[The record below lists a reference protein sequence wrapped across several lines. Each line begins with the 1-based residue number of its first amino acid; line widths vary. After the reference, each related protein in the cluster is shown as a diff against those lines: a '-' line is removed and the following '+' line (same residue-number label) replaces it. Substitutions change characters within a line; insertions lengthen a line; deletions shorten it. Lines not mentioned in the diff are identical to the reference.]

1 MKIPYYH
8 VDAFTS
14 RVFAGNPAGV
24 CPLDAWLED
33 EIMQKI
39 ALENHVSETAFFIPL
54 AGHPGHFHLRWFT
67 PSAEVDLCGHA
78 TLATAFVL
86 RQYLDFKEPVVH
98 FQTLSGLLSV
108 ELQGDL
114 LVMDF
119 PSRPPL
125 PYDAPAALV
134 EGLGIAPLEVSR
146 ARDILAVFETEA
158 QVASLK
164 PDFNRLAELDA
175 LGVIATAPSR
185 QPEFDFVSRFFAP
198 RVGVPEDP
206 VTGSSHCT
214 LIPYWA
220 KRLGKL
226 HMNAHQVSARGGE
239 LDCTLLGERVKIGGK
254 AVLYLHGTIEI

>member
-1 MKIPYYH
+1 MKISYYH

-24 CPLDAWLED
+24 CPLQDFLSAET
-33 EIMQKI
+33 MQNI
-39 ALENHVSETAFFIPL
+39 ALENHVSETAFFVPP
-54 AGHPGHFHLRWFT
+54 AGQPDTFHLRWFT
-67 PSAEVDLCGHA
+67 PGAEVDLCGHA

-86 RQYLDFKEPVVH
+86 RECLGFREPIVH

-119 PSRPPL
+119 PSRPPQ
-125 PYDAPAALV
+125 PYDAPPALA

-158 QVASLK
+158 QVAALK
-164 PDFNRLAELDA
+164 PDFKRLAELDA
-175 LGVIATAPSR
+175 LGVIATAPSD
-185 QPEFDFVSRFFAP
+185 QVDFVSRFFAP

-220 KRLGKL
+220 KRLGKQKL
-226 HMNAHQVSARGGE
+226 NAHQISARGGE
-239 LDCTLLGERVKIGGK
+239 LACTLLGERVKIGGR

>member
-14 RVFAGNPAGV
+14 RMFAGNPAGV
-24 CPLDAWLED
+24 CPLQGWLSD
-33 EIMQKI
+33 ETMQKI
-39 ALENHVSETAFFIPL
+39 ALENRHAETAFFIPL
-54 AGHPGHFHLRWFT
+54 KGQPEHFHLRWFT
-67 PSAEVDLCGHA
+67 PGAEVDLCGHA

-86 RQYLDFKEPVVH
+86 REYLGFKEPVVH

-119 PSRPPL
+119 PSRPPQ
-125 PYDAPAALV
+125 PYDAPPALV

-158 QVASLK
+158 QVAYLK

-175 LGVIATAPSR
+175 LGVIATAPSD
-185 QPEFDFVSRFFAP
+185 QADFVSRFFAP

-220 KRLGKL
+220 KRLGKHKL
-226 HMNAHQVSARGGE
+226 NARQISARGGE
-239 LDCTLLGERVKIGGK
+239 LVCTLLEDRVKIGGK
-254 AVLYLHGTIEI
+254 AVLYLQGTIEL